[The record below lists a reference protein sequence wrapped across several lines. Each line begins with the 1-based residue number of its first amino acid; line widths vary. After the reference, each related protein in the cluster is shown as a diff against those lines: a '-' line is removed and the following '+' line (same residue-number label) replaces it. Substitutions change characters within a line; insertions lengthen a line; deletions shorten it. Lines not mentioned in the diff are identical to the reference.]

1 MRAPHVAIVGGG
13 LAGLSAAVACVDA
26 GARVSLFESRLR
38 LGGATWSTRHRG
50 LEVDNGQHVFL
61 RCCTEYRA
69 FLDRIG
75 ASDRV
80 VLQSRLAIPVGAP
93 DGRRAWIRRHPFPV
107 PAHLAPTLLRFPWLP
122 LAGRVRAGLTARR
135 IGALDLADPELDA
148 QRFGDWL
155 SAQGESA
162 AAIDGFWDLFVRP
175 TVNLPAR
182 EASLALAAKVF
193 QTGMLTRPDGADLGY
208 ASVPLQHVHADPAT
222 IVLEKAGARIA
233 LRAKV
238 QRLAIDATGAAL
250 QVDGERFAADAVVLA
265 TPPDD
270 AAALLPLEAGID
282 PVSLAGLGAAPI
294 VNLHV
299 VFERRVLDLP
309 FLAGIGTPLQ
319 WIFDR
324 SAASGLER
332 GQYLAVSL
340 SAADEWIGRSAEE
353 LRAVFLPAFE
363 ALLPAARGVPV
374 RDFFVTVERE
384 ATFRG
389 TPGTAALRPPAR
401 TRLPRL
407 AIAGAWTRTGW
418 PATMEGAV
426 RSGRAAARAVLLAAG
441 VTGALPEEP
450 A

>member
-1 MRAPHVAIVGGG
+1 MRTPHVAIVGGG

-26 GARVSLFESRLR
+26 GARVSLFESRVR

-61 RCCTEYRA
+61 RCCTAYRA

-80 VLQSRLAIPVGAP
+80 VLQPRLAIPVGAP
-93 DGRRAWIRRHPFPV
+93 DGRIAWIRRHALPS
-107 PAHLAPTLLRFPWLP
+107 PAHLAPSLLGFPWLP

-135 IGALDLADPELDA
+135 LGALDLADPALDT

-155 SAQGESA
+155 AAQGESTA
-162 AAIDGFWDLFVRP
+162 SIDGFWDLFVRP

-193 QTGMLTRPDGADLGY
+193 QTGLLTQTDGADLGY
-208 ASVPLQHVHADPAT
+208 ATVPLQGVHADPAT
-222 IVLEKAGARIA
+222 VVLEKAGARIA
-233 LRAKV
+233 VRSAV
-238 QRLAIDATGAAL
+238 RHLAVDADGVAL
-250 QVDGERFAADAVVLA
+250 TVDGERLGADAVVLA

-270 AAALLPLEAGID
+270 AAALLPSDAGVD
-282 PVSLAGLGAAPI
+282 TAGLRTLGAAPI

-299 VFERRVLDLP
+299 VFERRVMELP
-309 FLAGIGTPLQ
+309 FLAGIDTPLQ

-324 SAASGLER
+324 SAASGLDR

-340 SAADEWIGRSAEE
+340 SAADAWVGRSAED

-363 ALLPAARGVPV
+363 ALLPGARGVPV

-389 TPGTAALRPPAR
+389 APGTARLRPPAE

-426 RSGRAAARAVLLAAG
+426 RSGRSAARAVLLAMG
-441 VTGALPEEP
+441 VERALPAEV

>member
-1 MRAPHVAIVGGG
+1 MRTPHIAIVGGG
-13 LAGLSAAVACVDA
+13 LAGLSAAVACADA
-26 GARVSLFESRLR
+26 GARVSLFESRVR
-38 LGGATWSTRHRG
+38 LGGATWSTQHRG

-75 ASDRV
+75 ASDHV
-80 VLQSRLAIPVGAP
+80 VLQPRLAIPVGAP
-93 DGRRAWIRRHPFPV
+93 DGRTAWIRSHPFPV
-107 PAHLAPTLLRFPWLP
+107 PVHLAPTLLRFPWLP
-122 LAGRVRAGLTARR
+122 LAGRVRAGLTALRL
-135 IGALDLADPELDA
+135 GALDLADPALDA

-155 SAQGESA
+155 AAQGESA

-193 QTGMLTRPDGADLGY
+193 QTGLLTRRDGADLGY
-208 ASVPLQHVHADPAT
+208 ASVPLQRVHADPAT
-222 IVLEKAGARIA
+222 IVLEKAGARIS

-238 QRLAIDATGAAL
+238 QQLAIDATGAAL
-250 QVDGERFAADAVVLA
+250 QVDGERIAADAVVLA

-270 AAALLPLEAGID
+270 AAALLPSEAGLAAA
-282 PVSLAGLGAAPI
+282 SLAGLGAAPI

-299 VFERRVLDLP
+299 VFERRVLELP

-340 SAADEWIGRSAEE
+340 SAADEWIGRSAED
-353 LRAVFLPAFE
+353 LRAVFLPALE
-363 ALLPAARGVPV
+363 ALLPGARGVPV

-389 TPGTAALRPPAR
+389 VPGTAALRPPAQ

-407 AIAGAWTRTGW
+407 AMAGAWTRTRW

-426 RSGRAAARAVLLAAG
+426 RSGRAAARAVLLATG
-441 VTGALPEEP
+441 VTGPLPED
-450 A
+450 AT